1 MQPDDLQK
9 LSRGELIELAT
20 SRGVRSADALTRAEL
35 IDEITKRAVSDDQP
49 SGGMLGFLSVAG
61 ELVAGMVDRKLHM
74 PEAAKLIREMAKPRR
89 RSQPPPPLP
98 TVTLAEIYAAQG
110 YLEKALTVLD
120 EVLAAEPEHSDARS
134 LRERLA
140 EELAAAEAAEAMS
153 TEGAVPAT
161 TTDAPSDS
169 GSETDGRTEAGAIT
183 AEADGQRD
191 AALTADQD
199 IEADAQ
205 VTQADSAVEG
215 TDETSADA
223 SRNPFPARYD
233 VDEIVALATDPR
245 TVYVYWELRPVRF
258 AQAHHVDPKGQLVL
272 RALTVVSGALDIAT
286 DSRDIPVDQLV
297 GDRFIRGL
305 RPGAELR
312 LCLGWNGPG
321 GFVPLAVAEALQM
334 PRDHEAPS
342 RAVTADGHDGLTAR
356 RTPDEPAAGQRAAD
370 PRGGTASA
378 TASSRLRSYQA
389 QLARQPSSGA
399 TGSSPSLAALDPGAA
414 PVVVH
419 FAKTRASASHGP
431 LGGAS
436 DLMSTEGR
444 SAALNNVLGGASD
457 LYGGASDLFGG
468 ARDLLKN
475 S

>member
-1 MQPDDLQK
+1 P
-9 LSRGELIELAT
+9 
-20 SRGVRSADALTRAEL
+20 
-35 IDEITKRAVSDDQP
+35 
-49 SGGMLGFLSVAG
+49 
-61 ELVAGMVDRKLHM
+61 
-74 PEAAKLIREMAKPRR
+74 
-89 RSQPPPPLP
+89 
-98 TVTLAEIYAAQG
+98 
-110 YLEKALTVLD
+110 
-120 EVLAAEPEHSDARS
+120 
-134 LRERLA
+134 
-140 EELAAAEAAEAMS
+140 
-153 TEGAVPAT
+153 
-161 TTDAPSDS
+161 
-169 GSETDGRTEAGAIT
+169 GSETAGRTEAEAIT
-183 AEADGQRD
+183 PEADGQHD
-191 AALTADQD
+191 AALTADKD
-199 IEADAQ
+199 TEADAQ

-215 TDETSADA
+215 TDETSAA
-223 SRNPFPARYD
+223 APPNPFPSRYD

-245 TVYVYWELRPVRF
+245 TIYVYWELRPVRF
-258 AQAHHVDPKGQLVL
+258 AQAHHVDPQGQLVV
-272 RALTVVSGALDIAT
+272 RTLTVVSGALDIAT

-305 RPGAELR
+305 LPGAELR

-334 PRDHEAPS
+334 PRDHQAPS

-356 RTPDEPAAGQRAAD
+356 RTPDEPAAGPRAAD

-389 QLARQPSSGA
+389 QLARQPSSGT

-419 FAKTRASASHGP
+419 FAKTRASASHEP

-444 SAALNNVLGGASD
+444 SAALNDVLGGASD

-468 ARDLLKN
+468 PSDFGKNFWSLYPGLAARPENPFDGVSSSTIDARHSLWLAGQRCRASQKGFRDFSAGSRSWRGAPMRN
-475 S
+475 GEPPSVPSPEATSWRPVPRPGRYSRGCPDRLSASRSGPTLPRPVGYMTR